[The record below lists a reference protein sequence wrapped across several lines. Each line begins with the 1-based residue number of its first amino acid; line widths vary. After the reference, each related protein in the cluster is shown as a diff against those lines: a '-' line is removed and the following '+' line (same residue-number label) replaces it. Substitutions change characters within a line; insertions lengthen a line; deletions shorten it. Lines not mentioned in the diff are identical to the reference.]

1 MQKFSNLPD
10 IDTDGQDVFESQDV
24 VLTEG
29 SRQRVRIEEDF
40 ASNMLED
47 VKRQLRLE
55 KQVAVDMEEDIVRE
69 HLSSKQAQSKF
80 KDAVLDTIGVDFT
93 NRLAQRRQAMY
104 QAALHG
110 STKLLSKYGGGGDA
124 SAEDF
129 SFRSELRESPLDKFR
144 RLTFE
149 VEELKRE
156 LSQGGATA
164 ASQTGQQNENQD
176 PLSCKSMLKHL
187 EQIESDLQ
195 SQRGF
200 AGVQS
205 ESSAAKSD
213 GIEQQLQ
220 SLNFQ
225 RSNDQVAKMV
235 SQQIEQIKSISTSMN
250 DKQFGELLGKLSQF
264 EKLVG
269 LDSLDDESVPVNI
282 IDTISKL
289 EKDVKLLLQ
298 PGKLDGLSLKCHNLI
313 AELDS
318 ISSRSTVELVSSS
331 DILQRKAIGDL
342 YNLLEQS
349 RTHLHLLPQLLT
361 KISSMKPLIMKAQ
374 SLTESVDLISSEQS
388 KLTTNIESCKS
399 LLDKFEST
407 LASNQEQ
414 VLKLLKQ
421 RQE

>member
-40 ASNMLED
+40 PSNMLED

-55 KQVAVDMEEDIVRE
+55 KQVTVDMEEDIVRE

-110 STKLLSKYGGGGDA
+110 STKLLSKYGGGDA
-124 SAEDF
+124 SAEDL

-164 ASQTGQQNENQD
+164 TSQTGQQNEDQD

-187 EQIESDLQ
+187 EQIESDLK

-205 ESSAAKSD
+205 ESSAAKTDS
-213 GIEQQLQ
+213 IEQQLRN
-220 SLNFQ
+220 LNFQ
-225 RSNDQVAKMV
+225 SSSDEVAKMV
-235 SQQIEQIKSISTSMN
+235 NQQIEQIKSISRSVN
-250 DKQFGELLGKLSQF
+250 DKQFGELLSKLSQF

-269 LDSLDDESVPVNI
+269 LDGVDAESVPVNI

-298 PGKLDGLSLKCHNLI
+298 PGKLDGLSMKCHNLI

-318 ISSRSTVELVSSS
+318 ISSRSTGELVSSS
-331 DILQRKAIGDL
+331 DIVQRKAIGDL
-342 YNLLEQS
+342 YNFVEQS

-407 LASNQEQ
+407 LAPNQEQ
-414 VLKLLKQ
+414 VLRLLKQ
-421 RQE
+421 QQK